1 MKVFVTG
8 GSGWVG
14 SALVPT
20 LIAAGHEVTGLARS
34 DASAAALKAAGAA
47 AIHGTLDDVETL
59 RSAAA
64 SADGVIHLAFKH
76 DLAFTGDFAGA
87 AAADR
92 LAVETFADAL
102 AGSDRPF
109 VLASGLGGL
118 AHGAT
123 VTEEDVAADAEA
135 SSSGVATRQSTAAFT
150 LSLASRGIRASVV
163 RLPFTTHGEGDN
175 GFMTALVG
183 VARQKGVSAYV
194 GDGANRWPAVHRSDA
209 VEVFRLALDRA
220 PHGTILHAMA
230 EEGVELREIAEVIGR
245 HLNVPVVSVSPEEAP
260 GHFGWLSGFV
270 ATDGPASSALTRARF
285 GWHPTHPGLI
295 EDLEKGHYFA

>member
-20 LIAAGHEVTGLARS
+20 LVAAGHEVTGLARS
-34 DASAAALKAAGAA
+34 DASAATLTAAGASVVR
-47 AIHGTLDDVETL
+47 GTLDDLETL
-59 RSAAA
+59 RSSAA
-64 SADGVIHLAFKH
+64 SSDGVVHLAFKH
-76 DLAFTGDFAGA
+76 ELAFTGDFAGA
-87 AAADR
+87 GAADR

-109 VLASGLGGL
+109 VLASALGGL
-118 AHGAT
+118 T
-123 VTEEDVAADAEA
+123 VDGTITEEFVPEA
-135 SSSGVATRQSTAAFT
+135 VPSSGVATRQSTAAFT

-183 VARQKGVSAYV
+183 VAREKGVSAYV

-209 VEVFRLALDRA
+209 VEVFRLALERA
-220 PHGTILHAMA
+220 AAGAVLHAIA
-230 EEGVELREIAEVIGR
+230 EEGVELRAIAEVIGR
-245 HLNVPVVSVSPEEAP
+245 HLNVPVASISPAEAP

-270 ATDGPASSALTRARF
+270 TMDALASSELTRTRF
-285 GWHPTHPGLI
+285 GWQPTHPGLV
-295 EDLEKGHYFA
+295 EDLEKGHYFDAA